1 MPSQLGSLRCAIAA
15 WQRYGVP
22 PQLGSLTA
30 YHRSSAAS
38 RRAIAAGVPSQL
50 SMPSQPDSLA
60 AFHRSLGSPTACHC
74 SSAASQG
81 SLQLSSSPT
90 SRHCSSACHCSSAHH
105 HSLAASGWAITARQ
119 PHGEPLQLGRLM
131 ACHRSLACHCSSLV
145 SWRAVVARRPHSVP
159 SGSAASLRAIAS
171 QPSHGMPLLLSAP
184 SQLGSCMACRRSR
197 AASRRAIAAWQ
208 YYNMPSQLG
217 SLTACSHSLA
227 ASQRAT
233 AARQPHD
240 EPTQL
245 GALSRLR
252 VHRSSSA

>member
-1 MPSQLGSLRCAIAA
+1 MCHRSLAALRRATSARQPHSIPSQLGSLTACHRSWSAIATQHA
-15 WQRYGVP
+15 VAARQPRSIP
-22 PQLGSLTA
+22 PQ
-30 YHRSSAAS
+30 
-38 RRAIAAGVPSQL
+38 
-50 SMPSQPDSLA
+50 
-60 AFHRSLGSPTACHC
+60 FGSPTACHC

-131 ACHRSLACHCSSLV
+131 ACHRSLACHCSSVV
-145 SWRAVVARRPHSVP
+145 SWRAIVARRPHSVP

-208 YYNMPSQLG
+208 YYSMPSQLG

-240 EPTQL
+240 GPTQL